1 MKVFITGATGFV
13 GSAVVQELI
22 NNGHQVLGLARSSTS
37 AEKLTAAGAEVL
49 YGDLEDMKS
58 LQRGAAAAD
67 AVIHCGFIHDFAR
80 FSEVCKIDK
89 LAILAI
95 GEVLVGTDKPFIITS
110 GTALVSP
117 GQVATEHIIPSF
129 NPALPRAS
137 EQAADE
143 VAALGVRAA
152 VVRLAPSVHGLA
164 DHGFIQTL
172 VNIAGEQGC
181 SAYIADGL
189 NRWNAV
195 HRFDAA
201 RLYRLILENATP
213 GARFH
218 AVAEEE
224 LRFKAIAEAIGLH
237 LNIPVRSIPADKADA
252 HFGWISGFVAIDC
265 PTSSKLTKE
274 RLNWKPEHQS
284 LLTDIE
290 QGVYSNSLQQ

>member
-13 GSAVVQELI
+13 GSAVTQELI
-22 NNGHQVLGLARSSTS
+22 NSGHQVLGLARSSAS
-37 AEKLTAAGAEVL
+37 AEKLKAVGAEVL
-49 YGDLEDMKS
+49 YGDLEDKES
-58 LQRGAAAAD
+58 LQRGAKAAD

-80 FSEVCKIDK
+80 YNEVCEVDR

-95 GEVLVGTDKPFIITS
+95 GAALAGTEKPFIVTA

-117 GQVATEHIIPSF
+117 GRMATEDIIPPF

-137 EQAADE
+137 ERAADD
-143 VAALGVRAA
+143 VAALGVRVC
-152 VVRLAPSVHGLA
+152 VVRLPPSVHDVG
-164 DHGFIQTL
+164 DHGFIYTL
-172 VNIAGEQGC
+172 SNIAWEAGI

-195 HRFDAA
+195 HRLDAA
-201 RLYRLILENATP
+201 HLYRLVLENARA

-224 LRFKAIAEAIGLH
+224 VSFRDIAEAIGRQ
-237 LNIPVRSIPADKADA
+237 LNIPVQSISADQAEA
-252 HFGWISGFVAIDC
+252 HFSWISGFVGIDC

-274 RLNWKPEHQS
+274 HLNWNPEHQT
-284 LLTDIE
+284 LFADIK
-290 QGVYSNSLQQ
+290 QGVYSNH